1 MLPRLDTLHPGL
13 REKLQDFAGS
23 DAALAREYG
32 LSRQRIHQ
40 LRNSLNLQRTKPPV
54 KPPMPEEAIALLGR
68 IPDKHLAKQ
77 FGLSRSTV
85 KSMRRRRGIPTCPPS
100 WRWDVLLAE
109 HRDWIGELSDR
120 EIGRRLGISHH
131 AVFHYRKRHGI
142 ETKIISSKHKR
153 FVPLDKA
160 SLYLA
165 FDTEGLTIKEL
176 AHRFHRKPSYIRTL
190 LRNRTRRT
198 P

>member
-1 MLPRLDTLHPGL
+1 MLPRLDNLHPGL
-13 REKLQDFAGS
+13 REKLQDFVGT

-32 LSRQRIHQ
+32 LSRQRIYQ

-54 KPPMPEEAIALLGR
+54 KSPMPEEAIALLGC
-68 IPDKHLAKQ
+68 IPDKHIAKQ

-85 KSMRRRRGIPTCPPS
+85 TNTRRKRGIPTCPPS
-100 WRWDVLLAE
+100 WRWGSLLSA
-109 HRDWIGELSDR
+109 HRDWMGQLSDR

-131 AVFHYRKRHGI
+131 VVFNYRKQHGI

-160 SLYLA
+160 SLHLA
-165 FDTEGLTIKEL
+165 FDTEGLTVNEL
-176 AHRFHRKPSYIRTL
+176 AHRFNRKPSYIRTL
-190 LRNRTRRT
+190 LRNRHHPT